1 MKLKKLFAGIV
12 AAAMMATMA
21 IPGFA
26 AKHDAY
32 DPNDLKDHD
41 TITVTKIYKAAG
53 DTTDTGFASPAETF
67 TLAQVGVGKVTEG
80 SATSAPSLGTIA
92 GAEFAAGAAKADGTA
107 TADITINLPTTAQ
120 FGHPGVYEYTLK
132 EVGGTIAGVT
142 YRPESDTFRL
152 VVTVVSDDNGKLY
165 RYAAVHT
172 ENATTD
178 AEAEKAKTDTIENTY
193 TAKTLTLEKYTAGNF
208 GDKNEY
214 FQFSLKLTG
223 DTSKTYLDGY
233 TITYPKT
240 ENDSHN
246 TTPKIAVN
254 GEAVTV
260 WLKSGQKIS
269 IANLPEGVTWEAKEL
284 TSTGGELTTEAGKTT
299 NGLYTVTVDN
309 ASGTVTAFKEGKAV
323 KNEIKFTNTHEGTVD
338 TGVIL
343 DNAPY
348 IALLTIVAAGAVVM
362 IMKKRR
368 NYED

>member
-12 AAAMMATMA
+12 AVAMMATMA
-21 IPGFA
+21 MPGFA

-41 TITVTKIYKAAG
+41 TITVTKIYKTAG
-53 DTTDTGFASPAETF
+53 DTESAVSPVETF
-67 TLAQVGVGKVTEG
+67 TLEQVGNGVVTKG
-80 SATSAPSLGTIA
+80 IATSAPKLGTIT

-107 TADITINLPTTAQ
+107 TADITINLPTPAQ

-132 EVGGTIAGVT
+132 EVGGTTAGVT
-142 YRPESDTFRL
+142 YRPESSTIKL
-152 VVTVVSDDNGKLY
+152 VVTVVSDDAGTLY

-172 ENATTD
+172 EAVATD
-178 AEAEKAKTDTIENTY
+178 SEAAKTDTIENTY

-214 FQFSLKLTG
+214 FQFSLKLMG
-223 DTSKTYLDGY
+223 ESGKTYPTEGY
-233 TITYPKT
+233 TITYPTT
-240 ENDSHN
+240 ENDSRN
-246 TTPKIAVN
+246 TATKITMGTP
-254 GEAVTV
+254 VTV

-284 TSTGGELTTEAGKTT
+284 TSTGAELTTENGKTM
-299 NGLYTVTVDN
+299 NGLYTVTPEN
-309 ASGTVTAFKEGKAV
+309 ATGTVTAFKDSKAV

>member
-12 AAAMMATMA
+12 AVAMMATMA

-32 DPNDLKDHD
+32 DPNDMKDHD
-41 TITVTKIYKAAG
+41 SITVTKIYKTAG
-53 DTTDTGFASPAETF
+53 DTGSAVSPEETF
-67 TLAQVGVGKVTEG
+67 TLAQVGDGKVTQG
-80 SATSAPSLGTIA
+80 IADSAPHLGAIT
-92 GAEFAAGAAKADGTA
+92 GAKFDAGAAKADGTA
-107 TADITINLPTTAQ
+107 TADITIALPTKAQ

-132 EVGGTIAGVT
+132 EVGGTTAGVT
-142 YRPESDTFRL
+142 YRPESDTFKL
-152 VVTVVSDDNGKLY
+152 VVTVVSNDKGELF

-172 ENATTD
+172 EAATTD
-178 AEAEKAKTDTIENTY
+178 AEAENAKKTDTIENTY

-223 DTSKTYLDGY
+223 ETGKTYPTDGY
-233 TITYPKT
+233 AITYPTT
-240 ENDSHN
+240 EKDSRN
-246 TTPKIAVN
+246 TTEKITM
-254 GEAVTV
+254 GTPVTV

-323 KNEIKFTNTHEGTVD
+323 TNEIKFTNTHEGTVD

-362 IMKKRR
+362 IIKKRR

>member
-12 AAAMMATMA
+12 AVAMMATMA

-26 AKHDAY
+26 AHRY
-32 DPNDLKDHD
+32 DPSKYEDHD
-41 TITVTKIYKAAG
+41 NITVTKIYKTAG
-53 DTTDTGFASPAETF
+53 DTESAVSPLETF
-67 TLAQVGVGKVTEG
+67 TLEQVGNGRVTQGTAE
-80 SATSAPSLGTIA
+80 SAPKLGTIT
-92 GAEFAAGAAKADGTA
+92 GAKFDEGAAKADGTA
-107 TADITINLPTTAQ
+107 KADITIPLPDKDD

-132 EVGGTIAGVT
+132 EVGGTTAGVT
-142 YRPESDTFRL
+142 YRPESSTIKL
-152 VVTVVSDDNGKLY
+152 VVTVISDDAGTLY
-165 RYAAVHT
+165 RYSAVHT
-172 ENATTD
+172 EDENVGTD
-178 AEAEKAKTDTIENTY
+178 NKPAKTDTIENTY

-223 DTSKTYLDGY
+223 DTNKTYLDGY

-284 TSTGGELTTEAGKTT
+284 TSTGGELTTKDDKTT

>member
-12 AAAMMATMA
+12 AVAMMATMA

-26 AKHDAY
+26 AHSYNPDRY
-32 DPNDLKDHD
+32 DDY
-41 TITVTKIYKAAG
+41 TSITVTKIYKTAG
-53 DTTDTGFASPAETF
+53 DTDSAVSPEETF
-67 TLAQVGVGKVTEG
+67 TLEQVGNGRVTKG
-80 SATSAPSLGTIA
+80 IATSAPNLGTIT
-92 GAEFAAGAAKADGTA
+92 GAKFNTGAAKADGTA

-132 EVGGTIAGVT
+132 EVGGTTAGVT
-142 YRPESDTFRL
+142 YRPESSTIKL
-152 VVTVVSDDNGKLY
+152 VVTVISDDAGTLY

-172 ENATTD
+172 ETATTD
-178 AEAEKAKTDTIENTY
+178 AEAEVAKTDTIENTY

-223 DTSKTYLDGY
+223 ETGKTYPTDGY
-233 TITYPKT
+233 TITYPTT
-240 ENDSHN
+240 ENDSRN
-246 TTPKIAVN
+246 TTAKITM
-254 GEAVTV
+254 GTPVTV

-284 TSTGGELTTEAGKTT
+284 TSAGGELTTENGKTM
-299 NGLYTVTVDN
+299 NGLYTVTANN
-309 ASGTVTAFKEGKAV
+309 ASGTVTAFKEGTAV

>member
-12 AAAMMATMA
+12 AVAMVATMA

-26 AKHDAY
+26 AHSY
-32 DPNDLKDHD
+32 DPSKYEDHD
-41 TITVTKIYKAAG
+41 NITVTKIYKTAG
-53 DTTDTGFASPAETF
+53 DTDSAVSPEETF
-67 TLAQVGVGKVTEG
+67 TLEQVENGVVTKG
-80 SATSAPSLGTIA
+80 IATSAPHLGTIT
-92 GAEFAAGAAKADGTA
+92 GAKFNTGAAKADGTA

-132 EVGGTIAGVT
+132 EVGGTKAGVT
-142 YRPESDTFRL
+142 YRPESSTIKL
-152 VVTVVSDDNGKLY
+152 VVTVISDDAGTLY

-172 ENATTD
+172 EADTGD
-178 AEAEKAKTDTIENTY
+178 ADNKP
-193 TAKTLTLEKYTAGNF
+193 AKTLTLEKYTAGNF

-223 DTSKTYLDGY
+223 ETGKTYPTDGY
-233 TITYPKT
+233 TITYPTT
-240 ENDSHN
+240 EKDSRN
-246 TTPKIAVN
+246 TTEKITM
-254 GEAVTV
+254 GTPVTV

-323 KNEIKFTNTHEGTVD
+323 TNEIKFTNTHEGTVD

-362 IMKKRR
+362 IIKKRR

>member
-12 AAAMMATMA
+12 AVAMMATMA

-26 AKHDAY
+26 AHTY
-32 DPNDLKDHD
+32 DPSKYEDHD
-41 TITVTKIYKAAG
+41 NITVTKIYKTAG
-53 DTTDTGFASPAETF
+53 DTDFAVSPEETF
-67 TLAQVGVGKVTEG
+67 TLEQVENGVVTKG
-80 SATSAPSLGTIA
+80 IATSAPHLGTIT
-92 GAEFAAGAAKADGTA
+92 GAKFNKGAAKADGTA

-132 EVGGTIAGVT
+132 EVGGTTAGVT
-142 YRPESDTFRL
+142 YRPESSTIKL
-152 VVTVVSDDNGKLY
+152 VVTVISDDAGTLY

-172 ENATTD
+172 ETATTD
-178 AEAEKAKTDTIENTY
+178 AEAENAKKTDTIENTY

-223 DTSKTYLDGY
+223 ETGKTYPTEGY
-233 TITYPKT
+233 TITYPTT
-240 ENDSHN
+240 ENDSRN
-246 TTPKIAVN
+246 TTAKITM
-254 GEAVTV
+254 GTPVTV

-284 TSTGGELTTEAGKTT
+284 TSTGAELTTENGKTT

-323 KNEIKFTNTHEGTVD
+323 TNEIKFTNTHEGTVD

-362 IMKKRR
+362 IIKKRR

>member
-12 AAAMMATMA
+12 AVAMMATMA

-41 TITVTKIYKAAG
+41 TITVTKIYKTAG
-53 DTTDTGFASPAETF
+53 DTETAANPVETF
-67 TLAQVGVGKVTEG
+67 TLAQVGKGKVDQGIAE
-80 SATSAPSLGTIA
+80 SAPDLGTIT
-92 GAEFAAGAAKADGTA
+92 GAKFEAGAAKADGSA
-107 TADITINLPTTAQ
+107 TEEITIALPTTAQ

-132 EVGGTIAGVT
+132 EVNGTTAGVT
-142 YRPESDTFRL
+142 YRPESNTFRL

-178 AEAEKAKTDTIENTY
+178 AETENAKTDTIENTY

-223 DTSKTYLDGY
+223 DTNKTYLDGY
-233 TITYPKT
+233 TITYPTT
-240 ENDSHN
+240 ENDSRN
-246 TTPKIAVN
+246 TTSNIVVN
-254 GEAVTV
+254 GQAVTV

-269 IANLPEGVTWEAKEL
+269 VANLPEGVTWEAKEL
-284 TSTGGELTTEAGKTT
+284 TSTGAELTTEGDKTM

-309 ASGTVTAFKEGKAV
+309 ASGTVTAFKEAKAV

-362 IMKKRR
+362 ILKKRR